1 MKTRYLIGV
10 MVIIAVALVEYG
22 LVSLVNL
29 NDHSASGPAGP
40 PATPAPSA
48 SNSPPPVYDVTD
60 LIKSTHKF
68 AGVTVQGAPGSMAP
82 ITVFAKAIARRP
94 NIIEFYEGF
103 TDGFDASGV
112 RRAYQYGAL
121 PLISWEPT
129 TVPMAKIAAG
139 DKDNYI
145 EAFAR
150 DVRTL
155 NLPVAITLG
164 HEMNG
169 NWYPWGRQK
178 TKATDFVAAWR
189 HVHSVFGSVGATN
202 VIWVWTPNVINPAP
216 RVRLGPLYPGD
227 AFVDW
232 VGMDGYYTH
241 KGQQT
246 FSTLFGPTTTAVRKF
261 TKKPI
266 LIVETGAESGSSRPA
281 EITDLFHGVTHTP
294 GFIGFIW
301 FDNRGS
307 GSWRI
312 DDDRTSVAAFKRG
325 VRPPEF
331 GYDVHGRATN
341 GTGQG

>member
-1 MKTRYLIGV
+1 VKTRYLIAV
-10 MVIIAVALVEYG
+10 MVIVAAGLVEYG

-29 NDHSASGPAGP
+29 NDHSASGRTGSPGA
-40 PATPAPSA
+40 PAPTT
-48 SNSPPPVYDVTD
+48 SNAPPPVYDVTS

-68 AGVTVQGAPGSMAP
+68 VGVTVSGAPGSMAP
-82 ITVFAKAIARRP
+82 IDAFAQAIARKP

-103 TDGFDASGV
+103 MDGFDASGV

-129 TVPMAKIAAG
+129 KVPMASIAAG
-139 DKDNYI
+139 DKDEYVK
-145 EAFAR
+145 AFAR

-155 NLPVAITLG
+155 NLPVAITLA

-178 TKATDFVAAWR
+178 TTAASFVAAWR
-189 HVHSVFGSVGATN
+189 HVHSIFVSVGATN

-227 AFVDW
+227 AYVDW

-241 KGQQT
+241 KGQKT
-246 FSTLFGPTTTAVRKF
+246 FSTLFGPTISSVRKF

-266 LIVETGAESGSSRPA
+266 LIVETGAESGSSRPT

-312 DDDRTSVAAFKRG
+312 DADRASVTAFKRG
-325 VRPPEF
+325 ARSSEF
-331 GYDVHGRATN
+331 GYDVHGRAT
-341 GTGQG
+341 TGAG